1 MKKYSI
7 LLLVFALVFST
18 VKSNASTIVSAG
30 NQLLLENKI
39 EFSIP
44 KDKIETIEQFLKL
57 TPKQIEKMTG
67 KKLSLKQ
74 VITLKIAQKKL
85 KNEIS
90 KPAEGQKFS
99 KGVWILLAILGWCW
113 LLMGISDGWTGG
125 KWITNLILY
134 VLCWLPG
141 LIHSLVHMNEYT
153 E

>member
-1 MKKYSI
+1 MRKYS
-7 LLLVFALVFST
+7 LLLLSLFFFS
-18 VKSNASTIVSAG
+18 VIKSYATAIVPVGFQS
-30 NQLLLENKI
+30 LMESKS

-44 KDKIETIEQFLKL
+44 KNKVETIEQFLKL
-57 TPKQIEKMTG
+57 TPKQIEKITG

-74 VITLKIAQKKL
+74 VVALKIAQKKL
-85 KNEIS
+85 RHQMS
-90 KPAEGQKFS
+90 RPSEGQKFS

-113 LLMGISDGWTGG
+113 LLMGISDNWSGS

-141 LIHSLVHMNEYT
+141 LIHSLVHMKEYT

>member
-7 LLLVFALVFST
+7 LLLVFASVFST
-18 VKSNASTIVSAG
+18 VASKASTIITAA
-30 NQLLLENKI
+30 NQTLVESKI
-39 EFSIP
+39 ELSLP
-44 KDKIETIEQFLKL
+44 KDNIKTIEEFLKL

-74 VITLKIAQKKL
+74 VVTLKLAQKKL
-85 KNEIS
+85 RHELS

-113 LLMGISDGWTGG
+113 LLMGISDDWRGS
-125 KWITNLILY
+125 KWVTNLILY

-141 LIHSLVHMNEYT
+141 LIHSLVHMDEYT